1 MHFLF
6 MLHLLVPRDIFNE
19 KMIKVFFM
27 HAGVLKYLDSYT
39 RSCEVQQNMRKTFLF
54 LVKSLFIKTTRIM
67 VKACLQW

>member
-39 RSCEVQQNMRKTFLF
+39 RSCEV
-54 LVKSLFIKTTRIM
+54 
-67 VKACLQW
+67 